1 MTWLWNSL
9 EPDVFNNVSY
19 LESSKDI
26 WDTLHL
32 MYSFEENITQ
42 IHELYQDM
50 FSFQQGDRSVEEYFS
65 LLQGMWDE
73 LNVYQPLFTDLQK
86 QQKYREEFRV
96 AKFLSGLKSDLVPIR
111 SQILSGKDILIASE
125 TYAQV
130 RRASISSSGVKD
142 E

>member
-1 MTWLWNSL
+1 
-9 EPDVFNNVSY
+9 
-19 LESSKDI
+19 
-26 WDTLHL
+26 
-32 MYSFEENITQ
+32 
-42 IHELYQDM
+42 
-50 FSFQQGDRSVEEYFS
+50 
-65 LLQGMWDE
+65 MWDE
-73 LNVYQPLFTDLQK
+73 LNVYQPLSTDLQK

-96 AKFLSGLKSDLVPIR
+96 AKFLSGLKLDLVPIR